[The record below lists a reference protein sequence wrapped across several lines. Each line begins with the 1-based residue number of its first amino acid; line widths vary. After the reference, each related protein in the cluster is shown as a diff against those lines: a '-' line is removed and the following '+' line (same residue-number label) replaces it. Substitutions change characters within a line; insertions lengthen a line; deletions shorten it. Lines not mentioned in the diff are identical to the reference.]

1 MTTVPQSVLVAV
13 DFSEASGRAVALGGV
28 IADRCGAVLR
38 LLHAETTDVPPYF
51 TPAQVEPLERQ
62 QQATRAQVEQALSQF
77 GRQHTHRAFSSV
89 VDGRSPV
96 DAILHEAGGVDLV
109 VVGTHGRSG
118 PKRWWL
124 GSVAE
129 RVLHETDRPLLIV
142 HAEGGQPADSLF
154 DRVLVHAAA
163 PLDGTTTLDY
173 ARALTARF
181 RGEVIDGRH
190 GPIEPTL
197 ASTDATLL
205 IVAAPHPRT
214 RAWLLS
220 VGEPFV
226 RRFTVPVLFVPE
238 LTQGAM

>member
-1 MTTVPQSVLVAV
+1 MPTVPQSLLVAV

-28 IADRCGAVLR
+28 IANRFDAVLR
-38 LLHAETTDVPPYF
+38 LLHAETADVPPYF

-77 GRQHTHRAFSSV
+77 GRQHTHRSFTSV

-96 DAILHEAGGVDLV
+96 DAILHEACGVDLV

-142 HAEGGQPADSLF
+142 HAEGGRPTNSLF

-163 PLDGTTTLDY
+163 PLNGTSTLDY
-173 ARALTARF
+173 ARGLTARF
-181 RGEVIDGRH
+181 TGEIIDGRH
-190 GPIEPTL
+190 GPIEPAL
-197 ASTDATLL
+197 SSTDATLL
-205 IVAAPHPRT
+205 IVAAPQPRT
-214 RAWLLS
+214 GAWLS
-220 VGEPFV
+220 QFGDPFV
-226 RRFTVPVLFVPE
+226 RRFTVPMLFVPE